1 MPEDPILIMKLSKNQ
16 SLDMDLVAKKGT
28 AKVHAKWSPVATCQ
42 MRKEP
47 TVWIDSDKINGP
59 NFSVEKRKEFV
70 GMCPRKVYK
79 FNEVRS
85 AVEIEDADKCVLCIE
100 CVRFAN
106 AQGLERAVKVGE
118 KEEKFIFTV
127 ESTGVMAPEDIVLR
141 GLSILREKFRVLADG
156 MNKHNYQQ
164 E

>member
-1 MPEDPILIMKLSKNQ
+1 MKLSKNQ
-16 SLDMDLVAKKGT
+16 ILDMDLVAKKGI
-28 AKVHAKWSPVATCQ
+28 ARIHAKWSPVATCQ

-47 TVWIDSDKINGP
+47 TVWIDSDKLNGP
-59 NFSVEKRKEFV
+59 AFSVEKRKEFV

-85 AVEIEDADKCVLCIE
+85 AVEIEDADRCVLCIE

-118 KEEKFIFTV
+118 RDEKFVFTV
-127 ESTGVMAPEDIVLR
+127 ESTGVMPPEEIVFRALQ
-141 GLSILREKFRVLADG
+141 ILKEKFRVLAEE
-156 MNKHNYQQ
+156 MNKHTYNQ